1 MNHVY
6 TKLSTIRDVG
16 VVKSPLTRRLGIVI
30 SLCFLSFYLVI
41 IFQTDLVQNKGITDG
56 EETEFILGTIHE
68 SFKENYAHFNAQ
80 QSLFPTSCLISVQF
94 YPSILRKTQFVTFN
108 HKQLHFSISSHLR
121 GAIDQN

>member
-41 IFQTDLVQNKGITDG
+41 IFQTELVQNKGITDG
-56 EETEFILGTIHE
+56 EETGFILGTIHE
-68 SFKENYAHFNAQ
+68 SLKFFFVNFNAQ
-80 QSLFPTSCLISVQF
+80 QSLFPFFPQVVYI
-94 YPSILRKTQFVTFN
+94 
-108 HKQLHFSISSHLR
+108 R
-121 GAIDQN
+121 GAMCAIESINFEKDPICTN